1 MLVGPGPGT
10 GSGMAERKGAHRY
23 GGKANKK
30 GEIKMTRGLGD
41 AVTGQK
47 NSTSVSLAQI
57 VSPAF

>member
-30 GEIKMTRGLGD
+30 GEIKMTRGLGCR
-41 AVTGQK
+41 
-47 NSTSVSLAQI
+47 
-57 VSPAF
+57 